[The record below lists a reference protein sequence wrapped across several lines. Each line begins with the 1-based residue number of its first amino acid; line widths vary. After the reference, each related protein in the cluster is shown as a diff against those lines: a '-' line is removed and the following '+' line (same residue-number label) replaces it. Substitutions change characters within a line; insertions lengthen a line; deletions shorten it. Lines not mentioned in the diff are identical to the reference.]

1 VQDYLLSPID
11 ASGYDHDENY
21 WRLFLHLRRYISMS
35 KKFNFSYMF
44 NGTMVFA
51 DDVFIGDYYR
61 PGGEMAYK
69 SYVIPL
75 SGFRFMEFTD

>member
-1 VQDYLLSPID
+1 
-11 ASGYDHDENY
+11 
-21 WRLFLHLRRYISMS
+21 MS